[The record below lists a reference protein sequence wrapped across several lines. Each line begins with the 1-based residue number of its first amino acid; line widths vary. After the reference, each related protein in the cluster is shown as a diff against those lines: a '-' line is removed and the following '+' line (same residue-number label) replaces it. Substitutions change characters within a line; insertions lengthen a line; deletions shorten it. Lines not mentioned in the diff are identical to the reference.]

1 MNSLVGFLV
10 IFYLSSFTTCDT
22 VAEGGIQ
29 MNFLN
34 FPHRSLSYQT
44 LREREDLRGPAVC
57 STTTTTTE
65 EDLSVLDMELP
76 QAGTELEVSA
86 VGMEP
91 PAEAESAVATG
102 PRVEGV

>member
-29 MNFLN
+29 MTFLN
-34 FPHRSLSYQT
+34 FHHRSLSYQT

-57 STTTTTTE
+57 STTTTTE

-86 VGMEP
+86 VATEP
-91 PAEAESAVATG
+91 PAEAELSAVATG
-102 PRVEGV
+102 PRVEEA